1 MQLDWSTFFLQT
13 VNFLILVW
21 ILRRFL
27 YRPVLEVVARRRAG
41 IEDSLAQAAAA
52 GAKAAALRKDYEERV
67 AQWEAEREAARA
79 KLKDELD
86 GERARMLALAQKALA
101 ADRERSQALEAGR
114 RDELRRAMETEALAL
129 GASFAARLLQ
139 RLAGATLDDRLV
151 DILIEDLGTM
161 SDTERQKISEASRG
175 ADVVL
180 TCARPPGDAL
190 LDRLRH
196 ALEPLTGGAPPPQ
209 VRVDPSL
216 ISGVRVQVGP
226 WVLAASL
233 ADELAFFRA
242 GATRAD

>member
-52 GAKAAALRKDYEERV
+52 GAKAAALRKDYEQRV
-67 AQWEAEREAARA
+67 AQWEGEREAARA
-79 KLKDELD
+79 RLKDEID
-86 GERARMLALAQKALA
+86 GERARMLAQTQKALA
-101 ADRERSQALEAGR
+101 GERERSEALEAQR
-114 RDELRRAMETEALAL
+114 RDEIRSAMEAEALVL
-129 GASFAARLLQ
+129 GASFATRLLQ
-139 RLAGATLDDRLV
+139 RLAGETLDEELV
-151 DILIEDLGTM
+151 DVMIEDLGAM
-161 SDTERQKISEASRG
+161 SDADRQTITDASRG
-175 ADVVL
+175 ANVAL
-180 TCARPPGDAL
+180 TCARPLGDAV

-196 ALEPLTGGAPPPQ
+196 ALEPLTGGASPPE

-216 ISGVRVQVGP
+216 ISGVRVQTGP
-226 WVLAASL
+226 WVLAANL
-233 ADELAFFRA
+233 ADELSFFRA